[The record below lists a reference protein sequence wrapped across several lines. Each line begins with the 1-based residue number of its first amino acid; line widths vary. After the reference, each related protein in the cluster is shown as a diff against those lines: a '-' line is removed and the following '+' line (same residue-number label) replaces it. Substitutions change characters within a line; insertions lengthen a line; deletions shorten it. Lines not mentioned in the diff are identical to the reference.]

1 MLQLCEF
8 RFSSANWFYNDM
20 YTHFPRTRISRQ
32 ICKISGYFWKGLVSL
47 FSPIHVVLVSLLVD
61 QLSGLFL
68 IFIGRPKKIVQS
80 LGIFGQ
86 SLGIF
91 GWPKKNLVDQK
102 KFWCTKKKFGRPKI
116 PRDWPKIPWDWTI
129 FFWSTKK
136 NEKKTGQLVDQ
147 ETDQNH
153 MDGTHVF

>member
-1 MLQLCEF
+1 MGCLPDLTTNF
-8 RFSSANWFYNDM
+8 HKYLFK
-20 YTHFPRTRISRQ
+20 Q
-32 ICKISGYFWKGLVSL
+32 IDLTKKPV
-47 FSPIHVVLVSLLVD
+47 HVVLVSLLVD

-68 IFIGRPKKIVQS
+68 IFLVNQKKIVHSQEVFVQS
-80 LGIFGQ
+80 LGIFGR
-86 SLGIF
+86 
-91 GWPKKNLVDQK
+91 PKKNLVNQK
-102 KFWCTKKKFGRPKI
+102 KFWYTKKKFGRPKI

-153 MDGTHVF
+153 MDGTMVDQKN